1 MSGEVRVAHRGSR
14 SLASRITFK
23 TTSHVAELECLA
35 LVQLVSLW
43 YCDRAGIV
51 RIRHKAAQ
59 QAQELSK
66 SHPFN
71 LVNLQAAF
79 SLITFLE

>member
-1 MSGEVRVAHRGSR
+1 MLGEVRLAYHVDHL
-14 SLASRITFK
+14 LASHIMFE
-23 TTSHVAELECLA
+23 TTSRVAELECLA
-35 LVQLVSLW
+35 LVMLFSLW

-51 RIRHKAAQ
+51 RIKHKAAQ

-71 LVNLQAAF
+71 FANLQAAF